1 MSQRL
6 RYWCAHIAMTS
17 LQGVILG
24 FVTVNMIVEITPGAL
39 QKEDGNGKLVAMV
52 HGYVSK

>member
-1 MSQRL
+1 
-6 RYWCAHIAMTS
+6 MTS